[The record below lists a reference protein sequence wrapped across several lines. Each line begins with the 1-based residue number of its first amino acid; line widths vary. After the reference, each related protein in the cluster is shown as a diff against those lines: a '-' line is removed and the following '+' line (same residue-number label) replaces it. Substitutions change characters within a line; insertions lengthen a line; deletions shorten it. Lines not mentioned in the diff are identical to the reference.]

1 MFRAP
6 DAYGYFTATLKPHTG
21 WTAWVSGTC
30 TGKMPVQHLKGVI
43 DRDVAVIT
51 PAFFDMEIKAAYD
64 FKIYKEMVLQLNAGV
79 KNLFDAFQ
87 SDLDRGPDRDPAY
100 VYGPSLPRSYFAGV
114 KFSF

>member
-1 MFRAP
+1 
-6 DAYGYFTATLKPHTG
+6 
-21 WTAWVSGTC
+21 
-30 TGKMPVQHLKGVI
+30 
-43 DRDVAVIT
+43 
-51 PAFFDMEIKAAYD
+51 
-64 FKIYKEMVLQLNAGV
+64 MVLQLNAGV